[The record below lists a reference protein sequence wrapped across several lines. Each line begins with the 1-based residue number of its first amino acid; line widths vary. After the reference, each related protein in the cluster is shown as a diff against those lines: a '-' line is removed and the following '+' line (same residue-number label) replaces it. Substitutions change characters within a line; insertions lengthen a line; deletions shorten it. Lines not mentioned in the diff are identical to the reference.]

1 MPQDACHRCDYDL
14 MGLPNQGACP
24 ECGETYDKQS
34 SYRMSH
40 TSEAVLAGQIKWISL
55 AVFTLIV
62 LCTGSVAAMLSD
74 RPWGVVALTLI
85 IAGVS
90 GFGAFAYWWSDRQ
103 ERRSSK

>member
-1 MPQDACHRCDYDL
+1 MPQDACHHCDYDL
-14 MGLPNQGACP
+14 MGLPAQGACP
-24 ECGETYDKQS
+24 ECGAIYDKHS

-40 TSEAVLAGQIKWISL
+40 ASDTVLAGHLKWISL

-62 LCTGSVAAMLSD
+62 LCIGSIAAVLSD

-90 GFGAFAYWWSDRQ
+90 GFGAFAYWWSERQ
-103 ERRSSK
+103 ERRESE